1 MSGKQYKNPPI
12 EEAVCEFVFASSYPS
27 QQFDLTVPGRLKMHR
42 LMEEYSGEPRTQKI
56 SIISPNQV
64 PTIELRVQLPTADA
78 RRLVS
83 IRHNALAISVLRP
96 YDGWENFKPRIER
109 TLDAHFE
116 AISRVAVTRIGV
128 KYVNRIVV
136 PRVGANP
143 AAVLTTLPTEGK
155 ISNSRLANFTQ
166 FTEFVR
172 TDEIKVLVTQA
183 TLQFGAKDRTEY
195 LLDIDMIWDHQALTS
210 RNEIIEMV
218 EKLHDI
224 EGAAFEALIT
234 DEARRLFDAG

>member
-1 MSGKQYKNPPI
+1 MSTRQYNNPPI
-12 EEAVCEFVFASSYPS
+12 EEAVCEFIFASSSPG

-42 LMEEYSGEPRTQKI
+42 LMEEYSGESRTQHI
-56 SIISPNQV
+56 SIVSVPQG

-96 YDGWENFKPRIER
+96 YDGWENFKSRIER
-109 TLDAHFE
+109 ALDAYFE
-116 AISRVAVTRIGV
+116 AISQVAVMRIGV

-136 PRVGANP
+136 PKADANP
-143 AAVLTTLPTEGK
+143 ALVMTTAPAEGK
-155 ISNSRLANFTQ
+155 ISDARLANFTQ

-195 LLDIDMIWDHQALTS
+195 LLDIDVIWDQRALGN
-210 RNEIIEMV
+210 RIEIIDMV
-218 EKLHDI
+218 EKLRDI

-234 DEARRLFDAG
+234 DEARSLFDAF